1 MLVIVTSV
9 IMLFLYQLDGDSTV
23 TLINKR
29 GELLNTVLYMI
40 CLLYTSCAC
49 LKKPEI
55 REMFVKHGVFTE
67 AEIDTPAHSLA
78 LTKVRP
84 DLRAGTYGRDNDHLN
99 LVTKYDELSLIHILQ

>member
-40 CLLYTSCAC
+40 GLMVNVLSIKT
-49 LKKPEI
+49 
-55 REMFVKHGVFTE
+55 V
-67 AEIDTPAHSLA
+67 
-78 LTKVRP
+78 
-84 DLRAGTYGRDNDHLN
+84 
-99 LVTKYDELSLIHILQ
+99 YDERNKWLHRYGGRELYDYLILKG